1 MQKESLTITQH
12 IWQQQHNF
20 PQSRGAFS
28 ELLYEI
34 ALVGKIM
41 SREVNK
47 AGIAEAYGLM
57 GDVNIQGE
65 EVQKLDVFAQN
76 TFVNILG
83 HCGHLCAMAS
93 EEEEGIVE
101 LSKEKECG
109 QYVMLFDPLDGSSN
123 IDANVSVGS
132 IFSIYKRISIK
143 GPGTTE
149 DLMQPGIKQ
158 VAAGY
163 VIYGS
168 STMFVYTTGHGVN
181 GFTLDPSLGEFL
193 LTHPNIKL
201 PDKVK
206 NFSINER
213 DYYSWPAGVKQY
225 IDDIKKAGKVSGRYI
240 GSLVADIHRNLLY
253 GGIFIY
259 PATVKSPQGKLRLL
273 YEANP
278 MAMIME
284 QAGGQA
290 SAGQG
295 RILEIEPTELHQR
308 TPLYIG
314 NKQEVEKIENLL
326 ASATK
331 F

>member
-1 MQKESLTITQH
+1 
-12 IWQQQHNF
+12 
-20 PQSRGAFS
+20 
-28 ELLYEI
+28 
-34 ALVGKIM
+34 
-41 SREVNK
+41 
-47 AGIAEAYGLM
+47 
-57 GDVNIQGE
+57 
-65 EVQKLDVFAQN
+65 
-76 TFVNILG
+76 
-83 HCGHLCAMAS
+83 
-93 EEEEGIVE
+93 
-101 LSKEKECG
+101 
-109 QYVMLFDPLDGSSN
+109 MLFDPLDGSSN